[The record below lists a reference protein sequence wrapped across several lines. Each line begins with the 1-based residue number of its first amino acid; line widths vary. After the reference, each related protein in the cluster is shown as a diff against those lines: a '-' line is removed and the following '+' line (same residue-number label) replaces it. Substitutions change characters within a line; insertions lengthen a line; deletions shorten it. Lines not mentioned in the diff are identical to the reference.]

1 MLKIVCQNR
10 EITSYVGST
19 RVTLFSGVICV
30 ENLRTKR
37 KKCDALKCWLIDSL
51 MAYHTGV
58 PMANRLATEL

>member
-30 ENLRTKR
+30 ENTH
-37 KKCDALKCWLIDSL
+37 IYIYIH
-51 MAYHTGV
+51 MYTTYIIFT
-58 PMANRLATEL
+58 ANYLL